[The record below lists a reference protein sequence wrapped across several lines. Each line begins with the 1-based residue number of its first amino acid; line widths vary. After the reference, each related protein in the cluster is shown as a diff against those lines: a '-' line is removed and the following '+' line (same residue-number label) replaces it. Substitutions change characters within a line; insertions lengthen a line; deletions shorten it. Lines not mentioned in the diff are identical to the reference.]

1 MVLGGARGS
10 RTSRPAPHEAPSR
23 THCGGSCDAD
33 EGPFRAELL
42 GAMLLVVGRAV
53 VVLLTVA
60 LAWLGGE
67 LDALAVVP

>member
-1 MVLGGARGS
+1 
-10 RTSRPAPHEAPSR
+10 
-23 THCGGSCDAD
+23 
-33 EGPFRAELL
+33 
-42 GAMLLVVGRAV
+42 MLLVVGRAV